1 MHPVKFPVG
10 IVAMSLASSIPWLPV
25 YAQNAKSAPPAV
37 SAPSAVSAPPA
48 VSAPSAVSAPPAV
61 SAPRAVS
68 APPAGAAPP
77 AVAAQPTTISPY
89 LYGYGSG
96 GTLPSPYFN
105 GYGSSNAGTPYFSGY
120 SYLAPYYARAQVNNL
135 AARAYSPPVAS
146 YSAENYYAPGL

>member
-10 IVAMSLASSIPWLPV
+10 MVAMSLASSIPWLPV

-37 SAPSAVSAPPA
+37 SAPRA
-48 VSAPSAVSAPPAV
+48 VSAPSAVSALPAV
-61 SAPRAVS
+61 PAPRAVS
-68 APPAGAAPP
+68 APPAVSPPP

-96 GTLPSPYFN
+96 EAGTLPSPYFN
-105 GYGSSNAGTPYFSGY
+105 GYGSSNTGTPYFSGY